1 MSDTIFGRIAA
12 GEIPADI
19 VYENDDLVAFRD
31 LSPQAPTHILI
42 IPRKPIRTLN
52 DLEEADA
59 ELVGKLFLAAA
70 KVAKQVGIAE
80 AGYRVVVNCN
90 AVGGQTVFHLH
101 LHLLGGRAM
110 QWPPG

>member
-19 VYENDDLVAFRD
+19 VYQDDDLVAFRD

-42 IPRKPIRTLN
+42 IPRKPLRTL
-52 DLEEADA
+52 DSLEEADA
-59 ELVGKLFLAAA
+59 QLAGKLLLAAA
-70 KVAKQVGIAE
+70 KVARQVGIAD

-90 AVGGQTVFHLH
+90 AAGGQTVFHLH
-101 LHLLGGRAM
+101 LHLLGGRPM

>member
-19 VYENDDLVAFRD
+19 VYQDDDLVAFRD

-42 IPRKPIRTLN
+42 IPRKPIPSLN
-52 DLEEADA
+52 QVEEADA
-59 ELVGKLFLAAA
+59 ELVGKLFVAAA
-70 KVAKQVGIAE
+70 KVAKQVGIAQ
-80 AGYRVVVNCN
+80 AGYRVVINCN
-90 AVGGQTVFHLH
+90 AAGGQTVFHLH
-101 LHLLGGRAM
+101 LHLLGGRPM

>member
-19 VYENDDLVAFRD
+19 LYQDDDLVAFRD

-42 IPRKPIRTLN
+42 IPRKPIPTLN
-52 DLEEADA
+52 HLEEEDA

-70 KVAKQVGIAE
+70 RVAKQVGIAE
-80 AGYRVVVNCN
+80 AGYRVVINCN
-90 AVGGQTVFHLH
+90 AAGGQTVFHLH
-101 LHLLGGRAM
+101 LHLLGGRPM

>member
-19 VYENDDLVAFRD
+19 VYQDDDLVAFRD

-42 IPRKPIRTLN
+42 IPRKPIPSLN
-52 DLEEADA
+52 QVEEADA
-59 ELVGKLFLAAA
+59 ELVGKLLVAAA
-70 KVAKQVGIAE
+70 KVAKQVGIAQ
-80 AGYRVVVNCN
+80 AGYRVVINCN
-90 AVGGQTVFHLH
+90 AAGGQTVFHLH
-101 LHLLGGRAM
+101 LHLLGGRPM

>member
-19 VYENDDLVAFRD
+19 VYQDDDLVAFRD
-31 LSPQAPTHILI
+31 LSPQAPSHILI
-42 IPRKPIRTLN
+42 IPRKPIPTLN
-52 DLEEADA
+52 HLEEGDVDLA
-59 ELVGKLFLAAA
+59 GKLLLAAA
-70 KVAKQVGIAE
+70 KVAQQVGIAD

-90 AVGGQTVFHLH
+90 AAGGQTVFHLH
-101 LHLLGGRAM
+101 LHLLGGRSM